1 MMEEL
6 YKCATIVCSQ
16 VLHYLGPMHQ
26 VHNNEN
32 DYAWQ
37 PKGLEG
43 TKQVLAN
50 TGRRRLNIIGAI
62 NPVNLQPTVLLT
74 EDNCCA
80 EVIEAFLEEVKIQ
93 YCEAKTICI
102 ILGNAKY

>member
-6 YKCATIVCSQ
+6 YKCASNDSDQ
-16 VLHYLGPMHQ
+16 VLLYLDPMHQ

-37 PKGLEG
+37 PKGLKG

-50 TGRRRLNIIGAI
+50 TGRRRLNIIEAI
-62 NPVNLQPTVLLT
+62 NPVNLSTNYLI
-74 EDNCCA
+74 NRR
-80 EVIEAFLEEVKIQ
+80 
-93 YCEAKTICI
+93 
-102 ILGNAKY
+102 